1 MHGSDLE
8 SFYKMVPRHLMP
20 RGEFLIIPHN
30 QVINKINLSFF
41 VTEYGGDLYTIS
53 GKAMISNINAAK

>member
-20 RGEFLIIPHN
+20 RGEFLIIPNN
-30 QVINKINLSFF
+30 QVINKKKFAF

-53 GKAMISNINAAK
+53 GKAMISN